1 MIKFQNVNKFYTTG
15 DEKFHALKN
24 INLEI
29 EKGEF
34 LAIMGPSGSGKSTMI
49 KILGLLD
56 NEFDGSYFLLGRDVK
71 KLSDNELSSFRNKNI
86 GFVFQDFNLIK
97 RLTVKE
103 NIELP
108 MLYSGKGIKNTKAIV
123 ENLLK
128 KVKIEDKIN
137 KYPNELSGGQ
147 QQRVSIARSLV
158 NNPDIIIADEPT
170 GALDSHTS
178 AEIMKI
184 FSQLND
190 DGITIILITHDINV
204 AKQAKRMA
212 RIFDGEITEG
222 EL

>member
-1 MIKFQNVNKFYTTG
+1 
-15 DEKFHALKN
+15 
-24 INLEI
+24 
-29 EKGEF
+29 
-34 LAIMGPSGSGKSTMI
+34 
-49 KILGLLD
+49 
-56 NEFDGSYFLLGRDVK
+56 
-71 KLSDNELSSFRNKNI
+71 
-86 GFVFQDFNLIK
+86 
-97 RLTVKE
+97 
-103 NIELP
+103 